1 MATILDTF
9 MSELRRDDFSVVEAV
24 QLPGRP
30 ERRAPVPS
38 PYRQGPVGKWLK
50 NDPQLAGGLW
60 THQSA
65 ALEAIDEGHNVVLA
79 TGTASGKSLVF
90 QAAALH
96 LVARVSDASVLVFY
110 PLKALASDQLER
122 WRQVARRAGLSES
135 IVARLD
141 GDTLVDERKAILEN
155 AHIVL
160 MTPDVCHAWLMR
172 HLSLPT
178 HRRFLARLALIII
191 DEAHVLEGVFGSNFA
206 FLFRRLNAAREL
218 CGRQGP
224 PAGPLR
230 AIAAS
235 ATISEPREHLR
246 RLTGLDFVAIEESMD
261 GAPCQDRMLLH
272 VACSRRDAE
281 PVLADMHRRL
291 TAAGRN
297 GSFIT
302 FADSRQAVERIA
314 IQSGADSLVKPYR
327 SGYEPEDR
335 AAIERALREGT
346 LRGVVSTSAL
356 ELGIDIPHFIV
367 GMNIGVP
374 SSRKAFRQR
383 LGRVGRVSEGAFAIV
398 AETAAFH
405 RYGTTLEEYYRMSVE
420 PAHLYLANRFMQFT
434 HAKCLADELEA
445 LGVSGQMMKPPPS
458 ARWPEGFGDVFEF
471 AHARGAR
478 ARPREFDHVA
488 RIGGDTP
495 QINYPLRSV
504 GEESFAVVR
513 GGSGVAGMPSRIGQV
528 SLQHA
533 IREAYPGA
541 IYLHLARRWKVW
553 EWRSTAWERAIRV
566 APAGGGSFTRPLIR
580 TFVNLSVEH
589 DSLVEGHFR
598 RGESGFLAEC
608 QLQITE
614 RVEGLVERGERR
626 LYRDLRHENPAL
638 TPKTRDFRTT
648 GVVFTIEEDWFAE
661 PGVKQRLAERLR
673 DLFSREYSVS
683 PQDAGFAATNI
694 SLVEGGLRRPLTS
707 AFVLYDATQGSLR
720 LTEPAYTRCD
730 MLITRLER
738 AAASA
743 LEGHTPSDEE
753 GAFLVEVAPAL
764 RRWYERLGSEQPEA
778 FGSLHE
784 GFGGKAP
791 EGWLYVLAPESI
803 VARRDTQGVLR
814 DIEIIEP
821 EIVVDEEPKLYYRY
835 RVPAGAKALVPA
847 EKIECVGDRW
857 RTVLW
862 NPNTG
867 DYREIENEASEA
879 GSVAER
885 PVSLAD
891 SVAPNETGT

>member
-1 MATILDTF
+1 MASILDTF
-9 MSELRRDDFSVVEAV
+9 MSELRGGDFSVVEQV
-24 QLPGRP
+24 RLPGRP
-30 ERRAPVPS
+30 ERRAPIPS
-38 PYRQGPVGKWLK
+38 PFCQGPVGTWLR
-50 NDPQLAGGLW
+50 NDPRLAKGLW
-60 THQSA
+60 SHQSA
-65 ALEAIDEGHNVVLA
+65 ALAAINEGHNVVLA

-90 QAAALH
+90 QAAALD
-96 LVARVSDASVLVFY
+96 LVTRASDARVLVFY
-110 PLKALASDQLER
+110 PLKALASDQLQS
-122 WRQVARRAGLSES
+122 WRRVVREAGLAEN

-141 GDTLVDERKAILEN
+141 GDTLADERKTILEN
-155 AHIVL
+155 ANIIL

-178 HRRFLARLALIII
+178 HRRFLARLALVII

-206 FLFRRLNAAREL
+206 FLFRRLHAAREL
-218 CGRQGP
+218 CGQQRP
-224 PAGPLR
+224 LETPLR

-235 ATISEPREHLR
+235 ATISKPREHLR
-246 RLTGLDFVAIEESMD
+246 RLTGLNFVSIEEPMD
-261 GAPCQDRMLLH
+261 GAPRHDRTLMH
-272 VACSRRDAE
+272 VACNGRDAE
-281 PVLADMHRRL
+281 QVLADLHKRL
-291 TAAGRN
+291 AAGGGD

-302 FADSRQAVERIA
+302 FVDSRQAVERIA
-314 IQSGADSLVKPYR
+314 IQSGRDSLIKPYR

-335 AAIERALREGT
+335 AAIEQALREGT
-346 LRGVVSTSAL
+346 LRGVVCTSAL
-356 ELGIDIPHFIV
+356 ELGIDIPHFVV

-383 LGRVGRVSEGAFAIV
+383 LGRVGRVSQGAFAIF
-398 AETAAFH
+398 AETIAFH

-434 HAKCLADELEA
+434 HARCLAEELEA
-445 LGVSGQMMKPPPS
+445 LGVSGQMMKPPLS
-458 ARWPEGFGDVFEF
+458 GSWPEGFGDVFEF

-488 RIGGDTP
+488 RIGGDAP
-495 QINYPLRSV
+495 HINYPLRSV

-513 GGSGVAGMPSRIGQV
+513 GRSGVSGMPNRIGEV
-528 SLQHA
+528 SLQQA

-553 EWRSTAWERAIRV
+553 EWRSTAWERVIRV

-598 RGESGFLAEC
+598 RGESGFVAEC

-626 LYRDLRHENPAL
+626 LYRDLRQENPAF

-648 GVVFTIEEDWFAE
+648 GVVFAIEEDWFAE
-661 PGVKQRLAERLR
+661 PGVKQRLAEVLR
-673 DLFSREYSVS
+673 DLFSREHSVS

-694 SLVEGGLRRPLTS
+694 SLVESGMRRPLTS

-720 LTEPAYTRCD
+720 LTEPAYTHCD
-730 MLITRLER
+730 ALISRLER

-743 LEGHTPSDEE
+743 LEGQAALDEE
-753 GAFLVEVAPAL
+753 SAFLAEVAPAL
-764 RRWYERLGSEQPEA
+764 RRWYERLGPEQPEA
-778 FGSLHE
+778 FEGLQE
-784 GFGGKAP
+784 GFVGEVPG
-791 EGWLYVLAPESI
+791 GWLQVLAPGSI
-803 VARRDTQGVLR
+803 VARRDAQGVLR

-821 EIVVDEEPKLYYRY
+821 EIVVDEEPRLYYRY

-847 EKIECVGDRW
+847 EKIDCVGDQW
-857 RTVLW
+857 RMVLW

-867 DYREIENEASEA
+867 DYQEIENDAMEA
-879 GSVAER
+879 GSAAER
-885 PVSLAD
+885 PVSIVD
-891 SVAPNETGT
+891 SVAPNEAGT